1 MIFRSPSART
11 NSLDIFIQHLYQ
23 FRSWYNHFVGSKAH
37 RLCIPFDLSHFDM
50 FHIKNKVAFKGLTMQ
65 DYSFDCSTDCR
76 HVDISSVFRK
86 KCYFKIFV
94 YFMRVLFYRIFTTCF
109 EISIFILSNC
119 IRHPVYH
126 NMRWQYSMTGKV
138 EPYSR
143 KRHDIH
149 ISGFGKEQ
157 SFASPLSFAADHVI
171 TASPLDRFPWVKR
184 TQTIALRPN
193 ERDGVSNQQPH
204 DCLLKRLFR
213 RRSPGFVCVCVCVC
227 GGGGGGG
234 GFIGDRWIRRIKGQ

>member
-1 MIFRSPSART
+1 
-11 NSLDIFIQHLYQ
+11 
-23 FRSWYNHFVGSKAH
+23 
-37 RLCIPFDLSHFDM
+37 
-50 FHIKNKVAFKGLTMQ
+50 
-65 DYSFDCSTDCR
+65 
-76 HVDISSVFRK
+76 
-86 KCYFKIFV
+86 
-94 YFMRVLFYRIFTTCF
+94 MRILFYRIFTTCF
-109 EISIFILSNC
+109 EISIFLLRNC

-126 NMRWQYSMTGKV
+126 NMGWKYKMTGIV

-171 TASPLDRFPWVKR
+171 TASHLDRFPWVKR

-213 RRSPGFVCVCVCVC
+213 RRSKKTSKLRVTGLCVCVCR
-227 GGGGGGG
+227 GGG
-234 GFIGDRWIRRIKGQ
+234 GFIGDQWIRRKKGQ